1 LSLSLFPQPL
11 PWLIH
16 GRDVVSSLLY
26 AVFYARLSSP
36 SQPAPPVA
44 QLSCRH
50 SSLIRHQTIAAACI
64 FLATK
69 TEECGRKLRD
79 VARVCQ
85 SKAKGI
91 DVRDIPESGPVRV
104 FLVYP
109 FSRYVLGGIRSPF
122 FFVFAFQEIDEV
134 SSQIL
139 AAEEVLLEALCF
151 DFVID
156 SPHADLVELFATHD
170 ATYRLQ
176 DYAWSIAHDSS
187 VPRPSTGLCSLSVTH
202 LIFRYRTPLCVLYPP
217 KIIATACYILSQRI
231 VDGPHSLSLDARV
244 APSAPS
250 ASLPTPPTH
259 KPSSPDASRIAI
271 EFFGLEDS
279 ELLSVTGTY
288 VVSSRIVIIK
298 SVHVIDALAILL
310 NFYEY
315 QAALGLANY
324 LDPITD
330 VCLWSLLFASG
341 RSSATKVQP
350 PTVASYQM
358 RLYPSSADPAE
369 FGIPASQ
376 SHPSTLQNSTPI
388 SAHGGSRTP
397 AQTSSAEEALEKT
410 D

>member
-1 LSLSLFPQPL
+1 MTTESTTNSQWVFP
-11 PWLIH
+11 I
-16 GRDVVSSLLY
+16 S
-26 AVFYARLSSP
+26 A
-36 SQPAPPVA
+36 
-44 QLSCRH
+44 LSCTPTAQERSLHEEMYDRSRGIEFLYRLGTSIGLH
-50 SSLIRHQTIAAACI
+50 SPGLFTAATWFHRFFMRYSMLDYHRQTIAAACV

-91 DVRDIPESGPVRV
+91 DVRDIPESGP
-104 FLVYP
+104 
-109 FSRYVLGGIRSPF
+109 
-122 FFVFAFQEIDEV
+122 EIDEV

-156 SPHADLVELFATHD
+156 SPHADLVDLFDAHD
-170 ATYRLQ
+170 VAYRFQ
-176 DYAWSIAHDSS
+176 DYAWSIAHDS
-187 VPRPSTGLCSLSVTH
+187 
-202 LIFRYRTPLCVLYPP
+202 YRTPLCVLYPP
-217 KIIATACYILSQRI
+217 KIIATACYILAQRI

-244 APSAPS
+244 SPSAPS

-259 KPSSPDASRIAI
+259 KPSSPDASRFAI
-271 EFFGLEDS
+271 EFFGLKES
-279 ELLSVTGTY
+279 ELLSVTD
-288 VVSSRIVIIK
+288 S
-298 SVHVIDALAILL
+298 LAILL

-315 QAALGLANY
+315 QAALGLASY

-330 VCLWSLLFASG
+330 
-341 RSSATKVQP
+341 VQP

-369 FGIPASQ
+369 TGHTAAQSQ
-376 SHPSTLQNSTPI
+376 SSIPQNSTPV

-397 AQTSSAEEALEKT
+397 AHSSLAEEVLEKT
-410 D
+410 EV

>member
-1 LSLSLFPQPL
+1 
-11 PWLIH
+11 
-16 GRDVVSSLLY
+16 
-26 AVFYARLSSP
+26 
-36 SQPAPPVA
+36 
-44 QLSCRH
+44 
-50 SSLIRHQTIAAACI
+50 
-64 FLATK
+64 
-69 TEECGRKLRD
+69 
-79 VARVCQ
+79 
-85 SKAKGI
+85 
-91 DVRDIPESGPVRV
+91 
-104 FLVYP
+104 
-109 FSRYVLGGIRSPF
+109 
-122 FFVFAFQEIDEV
+122 
-134 SSQIL
+134 
-139 AAEEVLLEALCF
+139 
-151 DFVID
+151 
-156 SPHADLVELFATHD
+156 
-170 ATYRLQ
+170 
-176 DYAWSIAHDSS
+176 
-187 VPRPSTGLCSLSVTH
+187 VTH

-244 APSAPS
+244 SPSAPS

-279 ELLSVTGTY
+279 ELLSVT
-288 VVSSRIVIIK
+288 
-298 SVHVIDALAILL
+298 DALAILL

-330 VCLWSLLFASG
+330 
-341 RSSATKVQP
+341 VQP

-397 AQTSSAEEALEKT
+397 AQTSSAEEALEKA